1 MISMVA
7 HPNRNDYILIRW
19 KEMMRMAFTADV
31 ACKQSV
37 FGADDKVCA
46 SDSEG
51 KFKNYPWL
59 ENFPSSHE

>member
-51 KFKNYPWL
+51 KFKNYP
-59 ENFPSSHE
+59 